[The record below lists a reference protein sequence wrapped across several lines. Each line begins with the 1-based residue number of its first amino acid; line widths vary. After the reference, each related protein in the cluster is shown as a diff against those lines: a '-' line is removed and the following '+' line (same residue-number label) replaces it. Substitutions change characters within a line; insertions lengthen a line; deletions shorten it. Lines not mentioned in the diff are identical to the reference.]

1 MFRLISVI
9 LLIGGGL
16 AAYLGYLAMTQENIP
31 TPPASSSPSEAV
43 VADTFPAEEPIVLN
57 PASTP
62 TTRSLAAEEPPEEDF
77 IMGTE
82 SMTPPAPNVLDTLK
96 TVPIAHETP
105 KSATFGKPFD
115 VTVSIDGTGDNDAT
129 DSLAGT
135 GNIVTGSAKVSAR
148 AKAELTGSAF
158 DIVLVSDEIQTI
170 SPLAENTWTW
180 SVTPRQSGA
189 QQLAITIFA
198 MDGDTVLPVRN
209 YRNTVTVEVSRLGQA
224 IAIAQDANPLAIMLG
239 GIGSALAGLFGAFR
253 FFSSKS

>member
-1 MFRLISVI
+1 MFRLISLI
-9 LLIGGGL
+9 LLIGGGF
-16 AAYLGYLAMTQENIP
+16 AAYLGYMAMTQESIP
-31 TPPASSSPSEAV
+31 APASSSTPEAV
-43 VADTFPAEEPIVLN
+43 ATETFPAEEPITLETE
-57 PASTP
+57 STP
-62 TTRSLAAEEPPEEDF
+62 RTRSMAAEEQPPEEDF

-105 KSATFGKPFD
+105 KQATFGKPFD
-115 VTVSIDGTGDNDAT
+115 VTVSIDGTGDDDAT

-135 GNIVTGSAKVSAR
+135 GNIVTGTAKVSAR

-224 IAIAQDANPLAIMLG
+224 IAIAQDANPLAILLG

-253 FFSSKS
+253 FFSGKK